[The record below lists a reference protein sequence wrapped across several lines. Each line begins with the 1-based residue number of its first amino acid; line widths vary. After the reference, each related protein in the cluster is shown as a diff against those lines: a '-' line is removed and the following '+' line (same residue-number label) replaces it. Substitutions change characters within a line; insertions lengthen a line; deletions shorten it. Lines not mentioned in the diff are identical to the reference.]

1 MNNLTICSL
10 ISKSVEK
17 FGGNI
22 ALSFAGKKGL
32 TYSELS
38 DEILYTSDLLKSFGI
53 QKNDK
58 VALIGENMPNWGIA
72 YLSVLFAGATTVP
85 VLPEFH
91 VSEIMSILSHSE
103 SKLLFVSLKQHNRMR
118 EELARCDLPV
128 IIIDEISTAG
138 TKAHQQ
144 AGASLETL
152 KEKATLVREDDLAS
166 LIYTSGTTGSS
177 KGVMLTHHNLAW
189 MVQQSLTIQ
198 DVRQTDRFLS
208 ILPMSH
214 AYENSLGFLLALQ
227 NGAGIYYL
235 DKQPTPTVLVNALKI
250 VRPTFILSVPLIIE
264 KLYRKQVL
272 PKLTGNVI
280 TRALFRYPPARK
292 LLNRMAGIKLMKTF
306 GGELRFFG
314 IGGSKLDPVI
324 EQYLREAR
332 FPYAIGYGL
341 TETSPLL
348 AGSSPA
354 VTRWQSTGKALQGTR
369 LRINDPNPKTG
380 EGEIQAKGPNVMKG
394 YYKNPEAT
402 KNAFTDDGWFRTG
415 DLAIIDEEGFVY
427 IRGRIKNVILGTN
440 GENIYPE
447 EIEAIFNSIE
457 GIEESLV
464 VQKQGKLVAMVNL
477 NILELEEKMITLN
490 ERLIRVTN
498 ETIDEA
504 LLEIQSFVNQRVNRF
519 SRVNAVVLH
528 PLPFEKTPTNKI
540 KRYLYGE

>member
-10 ISKSVEK
+10 ISKSVEN
-17 FGGNI
+17 FGGNT

-38 DEILYTSDLLKSFGI
+38 DEILYTSDLLKSYGI

-103 SKLLFVSLKQHNRMR
+103 SKLLFVSLKQYNRMK
-118 EELARCDLPV
+118 EELAQCDLPV
-128 IIIDEISTAG
+128 IIIDEITAAG

-152 KEKATLVREDDLAS
+152 KVKATLVLEDDLAS

-198 DVRQTDRFLS
+198 DVRQNDRFLS

-214 AYENSLGFLLALQ
+214 AYENSLGFLLALHS
-227 NGAGIYYL
+227 GAGIYYL

-250 VRPTFILSVPLIIE
+250 VKPTFILSVPLIIE

-280 TRALFRYPPARK
+280 TRTLFRYPPSRK

-324 EQYLREAR
+324 EQHLREAR

-354 VTRWQSTGKALQGTR
+354 LTRWQSTGKALQGTR
-369 LRINDPNPKTG
+369 LRINNPNPKTG

-415 DLAIIDEEGFVY
+415 DLAVIDKEGFVY

-528 PLPFEKTPTNKI
+528 PMPFEKTPTNKI